1 MHLQVRLLQED
12 RYLIIASEDQ
22 KSGSFSQRPEEISLH
37 IGTIV
42 VKGGDDLLFTAY
54 DFSLEEAGIYLLL
67 GPNGCGKTSFFRLLG
82 HLLLERRVLS
92 RADIGYMSA
101 LSAYDRSI
109 PLLGKSFFDL
119 YGEGALWPSV
129 FEDSFGHLKS
139 KSIREMSSGEFQALL
154 LVSQLCAKKKV
165 YLFDEPFSHLNPV
178 WIKVFVDQIASAARN
193 SVFLIICHHIEDFG
207 TTHLHRML
215 ISNGRLEHG

>member
-1 MHLQVRLLQED
+1 M
-12 RYLIIASEDQ
+12 
-22 KSGSFSQRPEEISLH
+22 LH

-42 VKGGDDLLFTAY
+42 VKGGDDLLFTAH
-54 DFSLEEAGIYLLL
+54 DLSLEESGIYLQL
-67 GPNGCGKTSFFRLLG
+67 GPNGCGKTSFFKLLG
-82 HLLLERRVLS
+82 HLLVERRVLS
-92 RADIGYMSA
+92 RTDIGYMSA

-119 YGEGALWPSV
+119 YAEGAIWPSV
-129 FEDSFGHLKS
+129 FENSFGHLKN

-154 LVSQLCAKKKV
+154 LVSHLCAKKRV

-178 WIKVFVDQIASAARN
+178 WIKVFVDQIAIAARN

-207 TTHLHRML
+207 GTRLQRMV
-215 ISNGRLEHG
+215 ISNGRLEQI